1 VCVSP
6 SLPLSLS
13 NVLVSSLSQPRSNCF
28 NFSGGGS
35 SMLRIPHPRAG
46 KWRRAATLLSP
57 AAAEPVL
64 PPLAQLTVEQ
74 SVAWLGTVSGLAP
87 DAIEAAGR
95 SFTANE
101 IDGEELETIR
111 PKLLRS
117 SLKGCLPEAKAR
129 DAAIAAILGRR
140 DEQLVEE
147 STPEDSMVCSLSLC
161 LMEDPWTTQVG
172 STCE

>member
-87 DAIEAAGR
+87 DAIEAGG
-95 SFTANE
+95 SFVHRE
-101 IDGEELETIR
+101 RDRRRG
-111 PKLLRS
+111 
-117 SLKGCLPEAKAR
+117 AR
-129 DAAIAAILGRR
+129 DDTAKVTTVYPDGLLAGSRGQRRGDCGHPGAA
-140 DEQLVEE
+140 
-147 STPEDSMVCSLSLC
+147 
-161 LMEDPWTTQVG
+161 
-172 STCE
+172 